1 MIQTLL
7 FDMPNFAQPEI
18 WMSLI
23 TLTFLEIVLGIDNII
38 FIAIAADKL
47 PKEQQP
53 KATNIGLVLAM
64 VMRIAL
70 LFGISWLVAME
81 KPWFHIGQEG
91 DFIHGAFSGQ
101 SLILIL
107 GGIFLLYKS
116 TSEIH
121 HKLEGDGHED
131 EGGSGKAK
139 ATMTSVILQITLIN
153 IVFSFDSI
161 LTAIGM
167 TGGLH
172 GALVIMVIA
181 VVLSVG
187 IMMAF
192 ATPVSRFVN
201 DNPTIQMLGM
211 AFLILIGFMLIAE
224 GAHGAHLTIGGSQ
237 PGAVPK
243 GYLYFAIAFSLGVE
257 FLNMRL
263 RKSSKRKVKLHGASE
278 DAEIGGVKI

>member
-18 WMSLI
+18 WMSLL

-53 KATNIGLVLAM
+53 KATNIGLILAM

-81 KPWFHIGQEG
+81 EPWFYIGSEG
-91 DFIHGAFSGQ
+91 SFIHGGFSGQ
-101 SLILIL
+101 SIILIL

-121 HKLEGDGHED
+121 HKLEGDGHE
-131 EGGSGKAK
+131 ENGGKK
-139 ATMTSVILQITLIN
+139 VTATMTSVILQITLIN

-161 LTAIGM
+161 LTAVGM
-167 TGGLH
+167 TNGLH

-201 DNPTIQMLGM
+201 DNPTVQMLGM

-237 PGAVPK
+237 PGEVPK

-263 RKSSKRKVKLHGASE
+263 RKRSKRKVKLHGASE
-278 DAEIGGVKI
+278 DAEIGGVKV